1 MRRAIGIARGN
12 PDAPFGCVIAD
23 TGSGEILS
31 EGLIDAEK
39 SPTLHGETAAIG
51 VLIERRPG
59 PETSR
64 LIPYTTAEHCTMC
77 SGAILWSGIPG
88 VVYGTPISTL
98 KRMGLPQID
107 PP

>member
-1 MRRAIGIARGN
+1 
-12 PDAPFGCVIAD
+12 
-23 TGSGEILS
+23 
-31 EGLIDAEK
+31 
-39 SPTLHGETAAIG
+39 
-51 VLIERRPG
+51 
-59 PETSR
+59 
-64 LIPYTTAEHCTMC
+64 MC

>member
-39 SPTLHGETAAIG
+39 SPTLHDETAAIG

-64 LIPYTTAEHCTMC
+64 LAPYTTAEHCNVLQCAPTRS
-77 SGAILWSGIPG
+77 SGPVSPAWSTAPRLA
-88 VVYGTPISTL
+88 P
-98 KRMGLPQID
+98 
-107 PP
+107 